1 MKIEISEV
9 FVIRTDSMTFDREP
23 CTVGIAALEPRE
35 KPIQLNTKNRHVAL
49 LSRLFTAK
57 MKKMIEQRVAQPRIS
72 VSSTS

>member
-1 MKIEISEV
+1 MKIEILEV
-9 FVIRTDSMTFDREP
+9 FVTRTDAMTTDQIP
-23 CTVGIAALEPRE
+23 SAIGIAALEPRE